1 MTTTQH
7 QTLNPS
13 LSNPDKIPEYV
24 SIYERHR
31 GRPRKYVTPEE
42 KAEAKRQ
49 APCAHYEEH
58 YSEYKDITN
67 MKRRLKRSAEKEN
80 KV

>member
-24 SIYERHR
+24 SIYDRPR

-42 KAEAKRQ
+42 KAEATRQ
-49 APCAHYEEH
+49 ASSAHNKEY
-58 YSEYKDITN
+58 YSE
-67 MKRRLKRSAEKEN
+67 
-80 KV
+80 